1 MNLTSLSFRDKYDSL
16 FSRTGLWRSSAKNI
30 KGRMENIRNN
40 KTISL
45 VCVLLISITG
55 SAWGNTQDILG
66 SWMGILRVGDVELR
80 IAYTIQEDQDGSLSA
95 SLHSLDEVAY
105 DIPVN
110 EIQYK
115 DNKLTLVCEAAQS
128 TYEGQL
134 VKGRNSVYFDGQWK
148 QAGQVLDLDLSP
160 VEEIPRPNRPQDPQP
175 PFPYE
180 QQDVVFENIP
190 EVIQLAGTLTIPEGP
205 GPFPV
210 LVTISG
216 SGSQDRNS
224 NFFEHK
230 PFWVIADYLA
240 RLGMAVLRYDD
251 RGVGGSTDAETEAT
265 TADLAGDVQAAV
277 SFLLDHPDIDPN
289 RIGLIGH
296 SEGGIIAPMVATE
309 IEDIALIVLLAGPSV
324 PGSKILLD
332 QNEDIYRANGAP
344 ESVIELRLTYLS
356 RVFEIL
362 QDYPDNAEA
371 KEKIREEFIQ
381 TYGQSLSQEELD
393 AEAEA
398 WTSPWLRFFILY
410 DPGPTLAQVTCP
422 VLALFCERDI
432 QVDVNENLPVMES
445 IFFEAGHTDY
455 LVRELPELN
464 HLFQTA
470 ETGVIEE
477 YAQIEETFSPAALD
491 VIGAWISERFFDDI
505 K

>member
-1 MNLTSLSFRDKYDSL
+1 
-16 FSRTGLWRSSAKNI
+16 
-30 KGRMENIRNN
+30 MENIRYN
-40 KTISL
+40 KTIPL
-45 VCVLLISITG
+45 VLVLLISIT
-55 SAWGNTQDILG
+55 SSVWADTQDILG
-66 SWMGILRVGDVELR
+66 SWMGILRVGDMELR

-95 SLHSLDEVAY
+95 TLHSLDEVVY

-110 EIQYK
+110 EILYE
-115 DNKLTLVCEAAQS
+115 DNQLTLISETAQS
-128 TYEGQL
+128 TYEGRL

-148 QAGQVLDLDLSP
+148 QAGMSFDLDLRP

-180 QQDVVFENIP
+180 QQEVVFENIP
-190 EVIQLAGTLTIPEGP
+190 AGIQLAGTLTIPEGT

-251 RGVGGSTDAETEAT
+251 RGVGGSTNSETEAT
-265 TADLAGDVQAAV
+265 SADLAGDVQAAV
-277 SFLLDHPDIDPN
+277 TFLLDHQDIDPN

-296 SEGGIIAPMVATE
+296 SEGGMIAPMVATE
-309 IEDIALIVLLAGPSV
+309 IEDIALIVLLAGPGV

-332 QNEDIYRANGAP
+332 QNEDIFRANGAP
-344 ESVIELRLTYLS
+344 ESVIETRLIYLR
-356 RVFEIL
+356 RIFEIL
-362 QDYPDNAEA
+362 QDYPDDEIA
-371 KEKIREEFIQ
+371 KEMIKQAFVQIF
-381 TYGQSLSQEELD
+381 GSGSSQEELNS
-393 AEAEA
+393 EAEA
-398 WTSPWLRFFILY
+398 WTSVWMRFFVLY

-445 IFFEAGHTDY
+445 ILAEAGHTDY
-455 LVRELPELN
+455 LVHELPELN

-477 YAQIEETFSPAALD
+477 YAQIEETFSPIALD
-491 VIGAWISERFFDDI
+491 LIGAWISERFFDDI
-505 K
+505 EQ